1 MNWQNRKVRI
11 ATIVSLVLLVI
22 IAYRIYSNIQANNE
36 RASRVSQGQSIAVAT
51 AFPQRET
58 ITPILRFA
66 GSLDPV
72 WQADVSAKI
81 DGRVERIYVNEGEQ
95 VVAGTVLAH
104 LEQTEQTANLLSAKG
119 SLMDAQTNLEKAER
133 ELQRYQALYEKGA
146 VSEQMVDNYRFARNN
161 AHGKMTEAQGVW
173 DNMQDK
179 LSGASVLAPQNG
191 VVAKRYY
198 QEGYYAKVGTPLF
211 NVAYI
216 SELTAKINIPEGQ
229 ISNVAVGGLA
239 EITVP
244 AYPEGKFSGTITRIS
259 PVADMPART
268 FAAEVTVD
276 NSAGKLRGG
285 VYANVIITAE
295 PKENALVIPMS
306 AIVMRED
313 QRTVFVVDDKGVV
326 SRRVLAIGFVS
337 DNMVE
342 VLDGLSDKDRIV
354 TGGQNKLRE
363 GSKIKLEGQG
373 AK

>member
-1 MNWQNRKVRI
+1 MIWQNTKVRI
-11 ATIVSLVLLVI
+11 AIIASMVLLAI
-22 IAYRIYSNIQANNE
+22 IAYRIYGNIQANNE
-36 RASRVSQGQSIAVAT
+36 RANRVSQGQNIAVAT
-51 AFPQRET
+51 SFPQRQS
-58 ITPILRFA
+58 ITPVMRFA

-72 WQADVSAKI
+72 WQADVAAKI
-81 DGRVERIYVNEGEQ
+81 DGRVEKVYVNEGDK
-95 VVAGTVLAH
+95 VTAGTVLAH

-119 SLMDAQTNLEKAER
+119 SLMDAQTTLERAER

-146 VSEQMVDNYRFARNN
+146 VSEQTVDNYRFARNN
-161 AHGKMTEAQGVW
+161 AQGKLSEAQGVW

-179 LSGASVLAPQNG
+179 LSGASVTAPQDG
-191 VVAKRYY
+191 IISKRYY
-198 QEGYYAKVGTPLF
+198 QEGYYAKVGTALF
-211 NVAYI
+211 NIADI

-229 ISNVAVGGLA
+229 ISNIAVGGL
-239 EITVP
+239 
-244 AYPEGKFSGTITRIS
+244 
-259 PVADMPART
+259 ART

-285 VYANVIITAE
+285 VYANVVITAE

-313 QRTVFVVDDKGVV
+313 QRTVFVVDDDGVV
-326 SRRVLAIGFVS
+326 SRRVLTIGFVS

-342 VLDGLSDKDRIV
+342 VLDGLSDGDRIV

>member
-211 NVAYI
+211 NVADI

-313 QRTVFVVDDKGVV
+313 QRTVFVVDDKGIV
-326 SRRVLAIGFVS
+326 SRRVLTIGFIS

-342 VLDGLSDKDRIV
+342 VLDGLSDNDRIV

>member
-1 MNWQNRKVRI
+1 MIWQNTKVRI
-11 ATIVSLVLLVI
+11 AIIASLVLLAI
-22 IAYRIYSNIQANNE
+22 IAYRIYGNIQANNE
-36 RASRVSQGQSIAVAT
+36 RANRVSQGQNIAVAT
-51 AFPQRET
+51 SFPQRQS
-58 ITPILRFA
+58 ITPVMRFA

-72 WQADVSAKI
+72 WQADVAAKI
-81 DGRVERIYVNEGEQ
+81 DGRVEKVYVNEGDK
-95 VVAGTVLAH
+95 VTAGTVLAH

-119 SLMDAQTNLEKAER
+119 SLMDAQTTLERAER

-146 VSEQMVDNYRFARNN
+146 VSEQTVDNYRFARNN
-161 AHGKMTEAQGVW
+161 AQGKLSEAQGVW

-179 LSGASVLAPQNG
+179 LSGASVTAPQDG
-191 VVAKRYY
+191 IISKRYY
-198 QEGYYAKVGTPLF
+198 QEGYYAKVGTALF
-211 NVAYI
+211 NIADI

-229 ISNVAVGGLA
+229 ISNIAVGGLA
-239 EITVP
+239 DITVH
-244 AYPEGKFSGTITRIS
+244 AYPDDKFSGMITRIS

-285 VYANVIITAE
+285 VYANVVITAE

-313 QRTVFVVDDKGVV
+313 QRTVFVVDDDGVV
-326 SRRVLAIGFVS
+326 SRRVLTIGFVN

-342 VLDGLSDKDRIV
+342 VLDGLSDGDRIV